1 MTVFISILLVLVAII
16 ALLLIAG
23 LFIKK
28 EYNIERVVFIGLPK
42 EKVFEYIKML
52 KNQDHYNKWW
62 MEDPQAKKTFTGI
75 DGTVGFIAAWDS
87 ANKQSGK
94 GEQEIKKIAE
104 GQRIDFEIRFERPFE
119 GIAEVFIATDA
130 VTEGTKVS
138 WGFSGKN
145 KYPMNVIYKVFNLEK
160 KLGDDM
166 SEGLN
171 RLKKVLEK

>member
-1 MTVFISILLVLVAII
+1 MSIFITIVLVLLSVI

-23 LFIKK
+23 LFIQK
-28 EYNIERVVFIGLPK
+28 EYNIERSVVIPQSK
-42 EKVFEYIKML
+42 EKVFAYVKLL

-87 ANKQSGK
+87 QSKQSGK

-104 GQRIDFEIRFERPFE
+104 GQRIDYEVRFEKPFE
-119 GIAEVFIATDA
+119 GTAAIFIETAA
-130 VTEGTKVS
+130 VAEGTKVN

-145 KYPMNVIYKVFNLEK
+145 KYPMNLIYKVFNLEK

-166 SEGLN
+166 LEGLH
-171 RLKKVLEK
+171 RLKKILE